1 MGWIIAGAV
10 VAAILILLMTS
21 VKVRFDYADPG
32 ELRLKINWL
41 FVTLVR
47 IPAKPKKRKRRSKKA
62 VKAVRTSEAEG
73 DPVGGSGSA
82 NGESN
87 PADVADTQQ
96 GSSEK
101 TEKPAKST
109 KSPKAPK
116 PPKPPKPKSAK
127 LTLSDILALVKLVY
141 DSLGT
146 PLKRLLKATRIT
158 NFRLDITVCG
168 DDAAAAAIKFGR
180 VNIAAG
186 AALAFLD
193 GCFTLKDPKFNVVC
207 DFQSEETRT
216 ECSFTARLTLIAAL
230 AFLFWVLGRLVK
242 NYLSR
247 KDAAAAL
254 DKLRK

>member
-21 VKVRFDYADPG
+21 VKVRFDYADPV

-41 FVTLVR
+41 FVTLVS
-47 IPAKPKKRKRRSKKA
+47 IPAKPKKRKRRDRNAAK
-62 VKAVRTSEAEG
+62 AEG
-73 DPVGGSGSA
+73 VPVGGSGSA
-82 NGESN
+82 NNESN
-87 PADVADTQQ
+87 PADIANTKQ

-101 TEKPAKST
+101 TEKPAKSAKSI
-109 KSPKAPK
+109 KSPKA
-116 PPKPPKPKSAK
+116 PKPKSAK

-158 NFRLDITVCG
+158 NFRLDITVGG

-193 GCFTLKDPKFNVVC
+193 GCFTLKDPKFNAVC